1 MLSSKQSSKFVLCYY
16 SWREGE
22 GNVPLPETVVAPAGS
37 EGLHLPEIHIPRFH
51 LYPILV
57 SSQLEM
63 SLKANE
69 GKENNGKLGVDVR
82 SK

>member
-1 MLSSKQSSKFVLCYY
+1 M
-16 SWREGE
+16 
-22 GNVPLPETVVAPAGS
+22 PLPETVAAPAGS
-37 EGLHLPEIHIPRFH
+37 EGLHLLEIHIPRSH

-57 SSQLEM
+57 SSQQEM

-69 GKENNGKLGVDVR
+69 GKENNGKLGVGVR